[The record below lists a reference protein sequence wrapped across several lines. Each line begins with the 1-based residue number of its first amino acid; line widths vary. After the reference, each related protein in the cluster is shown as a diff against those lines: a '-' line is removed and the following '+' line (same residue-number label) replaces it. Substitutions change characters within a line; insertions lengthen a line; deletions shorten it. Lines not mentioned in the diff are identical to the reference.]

1 MQTLRHIV
9 CGTDF
14 SDSAEQALE
23 LATALAAAASV
34 PVTVVHVCERRVD
47 GVDDRRLA
55 RCGAALAEVVARH
68 ARIGLRIAGVLRL
81 GEPWRK
87 LDNVAAEVGAGLI
100 VIGRSGEGRDRSCE
114 LGSVA
119 DQLVRCA
126 SRPVL
131 TAPCNFD
138 RLDAEARESN
148 AISTKDNTP

>member
-1 MQTLRHIV
+1 MQTLRHVV

-14 SDSAEQALE
+14 SESAEQALE
-23 LATALAAAASV
+23 LAIALAAASSV
-34 PVTVVHVCERRVD
+34 PVTVVHVCEPCVD
-47 GVDDRRLA
+47 DIDDMDDRRLA
-55 RCGAALAEVVARH
+55 QRGEALSEVVARH
-68 ARIGLRIAGVLRL
+68 GRSGVSIAGVLRI

-100 VIGRSGEGRDRSCE
+100 VIGRSGAGGGRGSE

-131 TAPCNFD
+131 TVACSFD
-138 RLDAEARESN
+138 SDSN
-148 AISTKDNTP
+148 PF